1 MTLYIVHI
9 RAFDTYVIAF
19 AFSDSGLELPP
30 AAQVHKMMDCLEQL
44 SDCRDFLNEVRGEA
58 VLMRSSVRNPDHCIF
73 EPEMHK

>member
-1 MTLYIVHI
+1 MHI

-44 SDCRDFLNEVRGEA
+44 SDCRDFLNEVRDLRGLGSGA
-58 VLMRSSVRNPDHCIF
+58 SVRCQTRDPKANAST
-73 EPEMHK
+73 